1 MKDTLKT
8 VLDSTKSIANDTI
21 SAIDSLSTSNTVNSQ
36 ISNTSIFDNNIFVKI
51 VLPLCLLITGWFL
64 KNLFDKYI
72 LIRPKLYL
80 KMGRPLYGQR
90 IIDFNSGHDLSW
102 RYECTLKNNSKQ
114 DAYNIKIFEVK
125 EKNNEDTVISNRDR
139 LIREFEENNHL
150 SSNSAK
156 EFEIKKEIHVNA
168 DVLINSR
175 IENGV
180 RVILPGLKIENP
192 EKVLM
197 PQKLNDFKLIIVYEN
212 EKGKK
217 FYTKFTRQNGIE
229 KNEIMTRKPYSKKKL
244 I

>member
-8 VLDSTKSIANDTI
+8 VLDSTKSIAIDTI

-51 VLPLCLLITGWFL
+51 VLPLFLLITGWIL

-90 IIDFNSGHDLSW
+90 IIDLNRGHDLSW

-125 EKNNEDTVISNRDR
+125 EKNNEDSVISNRDR
-139 LIREFEENNHL
+139 LISEFEDNNHL

-156 EFEIKKEIHVNA
+156 EFEIKKEIHVNE

-229 KNEIMTRKPYSKKKL
+229 KNEIMTRRPYSKKKL